1 MEVVKGR
8 VTTGT
13 YLKMMSAL
21 DGCCVAPVAKLWTC
35 PPRNVVKWDDASG
48 YPTSTCSNNR
58 SVVFAGSF
66 NPPHHGHFEIIRY
79 LSKTFSEVHVV
90 IGINPAKRLAVEMGI
105 SFPETPAGAVIV
117 NSPKQRTYPVSPDER
132 KAIIEHAL
140 PSMGAQN
147 VKVWVW
153 GDVIFK
159 LARKVGATAMYRG
172 IRSWQEDG
180 KAERYLEVQNV
191 CWPVLS
197 TCASP
202 MSTYFVEGPPQYSF
216 VSSTLL
222 RERLKSGQ
230 SIADIVPAVV
240 ADKVR
245 AAYEGKL

>member
-1 MEVVKGR
+1 MEAVKGR

-90 IGINPAKRLAVEMGI
+90 IGINPAK
-105 SFPETPAGAVIV
+105 
-117 NSPKQRTYPVSPDER
+117 TYPVSPDER